1 MSDISDANKAATI
14 RFFMQGLNNQDMGV
28 VADLL
33 SPDYQFNGEASS
45 VAGNQ
50 AWIASMHKDWP
61 GLQFTIEAILAEDNL
76 VALRWRMT
84 TPATA
89 DKGSGYYTATN
100 ILSFVGGQALT
111 NDQSPIQPVWNADS

>member
-1 MSDISDANKAATI
+1 MSEISDQNKANTVK
-14 RFFMQGLNNQDMGV
+14 FFMEVFNEGDVGL

-33 SPDYQFNGEASS
+33 SPDYKYNGQPSS

-50 AWIASMHKDWP
+50 AWVQALRSEFP

-84 TPATA
+84 APAHGSTP
-89 DKGSGYYTATN
+89 GGYVTATN
-100 ILSFVGGQALT
+100 ILSFIGGQALT
-111 NDQSPIQPVWNADS
+111 NDQTPQTPAWNPLP